1 MENYG
6 QSQFNRKSRKDRIYL
21 QNQSRY
27 NIYLLLFIIF
37 YFYHYLLF
45 YQYQFFFKRT

>member
-27 NIYLLLFIIF
+27 NIYLLLIIF